1 MKLQVGNELSSKY
14 VVYTDASYNQDTDD
28 GGCAFLIISGGKE
41 IIRRAHYCQ
50 HLGSALSAELTAI
63 NMAVSYIRSLDD
75 VKSISVI
82 SDSSSAI
89 NIWNGKANKDNFTIN
104 FTWIRGHS
112 QITNPN
118 IIVDFLAGLS
128 ARLRRDL

>member
-1 MKLQVGNELSSKY
+1 MHCKP
-14 VVYTDASYNQDTDD
+14 
-28 GGCAFLIISGGKE
+28 CRI
-41 IIRRAHYCQ
+41 
-50 HLGSALSAELTAI
+50 
-63 NMAVSYIRSLDD
+63 M
-75 VKSISVI
+75 
-82 SDSSSAI
+82 DSSSAI